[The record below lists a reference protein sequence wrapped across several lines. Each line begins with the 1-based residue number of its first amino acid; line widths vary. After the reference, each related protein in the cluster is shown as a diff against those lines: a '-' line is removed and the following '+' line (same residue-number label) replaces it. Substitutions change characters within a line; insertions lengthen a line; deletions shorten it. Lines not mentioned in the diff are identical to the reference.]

1 VLTSVLMSV
10 ARAAYYRTLE
20 PSGISRQDIPAATE
34 SLRQSIQKWTESGGL
49 AIPEMVRAQLADA
62 YRHAFS
68 VGAGGVFAC
77 SALICLL
84 SAMFVWFG
92 LKKMGRTDSSSS

>member
-1 VLTSVLMSV
+1 
-10 ARAAYYRTLE
+10 
-20 PSGISRQDIPAATE
+20 
-34 SLRQSIQKWTESGGL
+34 
-49 AIPEMVRAQLADA
+49 MVRTQLADA

-84 SAMFVWFG
+84 SSVFVWFG
-92 LKKMGRTDSSSS
+92 LKKMGRTVSSSP